1 MVDLSGCAPAEALA
15 GSGIEGGSDGVELV
29 MGPAGQVGAF
39 REVLAEQAV
48 GVLVTGPLS
57 RRMAIAEVDVDA
69 GVDLE
74 LDVLGQFTTL
84 VPGQRPT

>member
-1 MVDLSGCAPAEALA
+1 VPLGKS
-15 GSGIEGGSDGVELV
+15 
-29 MGPAGQVGAF
+29 
-39 REVLAEQAV
+39 LAEQAV